1 MPFWLSAIFVCDL
14 RGACG
19 ARHASH
25 KFWKICLKLTG
36 VQSYCSVLGRLGGMP
51 PGPRPIRSFR
61 LVRRC
66 RVRVRVGRV
75 RVGGVRV
82 SRVSGEVGLGEG

>member
-1 MPFWLSAIFVCDL
+1 
-14 RGACG
+14 
-19 ARHASH
+19 
-25 KFWKICLKLTG
+25 
-36 VQSYCSVLGRLGGMP
+36 MP

-82 SRVSGEVGLGEG
+82 SRVSGEVGLGEEISDDSEVQMQVNRM

>member
-1 MPFWLSAIFVCDL
+1 
-14 RGACG
+14 
-19 ARHASH
+19 
-25 KFWKICLKLTG
+25 
-36 VQSYCSVLGRLGGMP
+36 MP

>member
-1 MPFWLSAIFVCDL
+1 MRAEL
-14 RGACG
+14 R

-25 KFWKICLKLTG
+25 KFWKFEING
-36 VQSYCSVLGRLGGMP
+36 RVQSTVSLEDWMGVP

-66 RVRVRVGRV
+66 RVRVRVGSV

-82 SRVSGEVGLGEG
+82 SWVRGGRVRGGLGLGFVGLG

>member
-1 MPFWLSAIFVCDL
+1 M
-14 RGACG
+14 
-19 ARHASH
+19 
-25 KFWKICLKLTG
+25 G
-36 VQSYCSVLGRLGGMP
+36 VP

-66 RVRVRVGRV
+66 RDRVRVGRV

-82 SRVSGEVGLGEG
+82 SRVRGGRVRGGLGLGFVE